1 MLKKTKK
8 VEEASCLSPEN
19 LASFRS
25 LPNVCA
31 KPVRMGAERLSFSN
45 GPRNIYM
52 DVYRYLDKCAC
63 KPCFF
68 RSLFVPRT
76 RGSPLPPRPA
86 TATRRMWLL
95 AGDLKRFR
103 VCSSVRFFFLF
114 VSSRNRQLAQIFREN
129 EMGNYLFRASCRDCY
144 FNSGLLT
151 FRREETSAATW
162 K

>member
-19 LASFRS
+19 LASFSS

-76 RGSPLPPRPA
+76 QGIPSSTPSRHRYKEDVI
-86 TATRRMWLL
+86 
-95 AGDLKRFR
+95 AGWRFET
-103 VCSSVRFFFLF
+103 VSCLFLSSLFLF
-114 VSSRNRQLAQIFREN
+114 ICFVAKPSARTDLQRERDGKLLVSGQLP
-129 EMGNYLFRASCRDCY
+129 
-144 FNSGLLT
+144 
-151 FRREETSAATW
+151 
-162 K
+162 